1 MSTTYTQ
8 PNGRESDM
16 GNTWMLKAGAD
27 LVYDGDAGTV
37 VEVTD
42 GAIIIRTRK
51 GRIRRLR
58 MVDVLRPRSEGG
70 LAHIPGR
77 TRAEEEAVPL
87 GVIWEDATSES
98 RAKSLERADHVR
110 ETLTG
115 YKAGSAEVAREG
127 EPRLKFSPDRS
138 LKERIAAKAV
148 ELGKGHRT
156 IERWIARYKD
166 AGEIGLVDNR
176 CAKPGH
182 ALVNFDDRWVD
193 VARDIIEEQTPESK
207 VAKTIIIARVNARAE
222 RLFGPDVVSQ
232 PSPSAAYKILD
243 ELSRGRATFSG
254 STQRKRSN
262 ANGPPAPYGRLHA
275 TRPGQYVYMDTTPL
289 NVFAIAPV
297 TGKWVCADLTVAMD
311 VYSRCILGLRLTP
324 GSTKSID
331 VAGVLMEA
339 CQPFDTPPDWGAS
352 SRWPYHGVPETVVA
366 DPARI
371 GMPRFARAGIL
382 PETIIVDH
390 GAPYLSEH
398 VTSACARIGISIQPA
413 RVYQPTD
420 KGPVERFFKT
430 LDTFL
435 QELPGYKGANVAGRG
450 DDPEGDAVYTV
461 PQLEQII
468 REWVATVYHLRPH
481 DSLEDP
487 KLTGVKLSPAER
499 YDQGLAVAGT
509 LRMPVDRSV
518 LLELLPV
525 VKRQFNHY
533 GVEIHKLR
541 YSGESVAKYRNR
553 ARSIHRDKGT
563 EWPFV
568 INPDDLTQIYFRDPE
583 DNTWHTLEWEHKG
596 AFDTPFSLD
605 ALEYAKKIA
614 IKQGRPSQVDD
625 VAAQLL
631 EDWGAG
637 RALTPAER
645 RMSTR
650 MAARLNDSEPDPDGV
665 WSLRS
670 IQRMLDA
677 ELAPSADLADEL
689 TGSIRDPHK
698 RVDAPETGDDDDEDD
713 IDEPTI
719 HSDYHFEPMEMI
731 Q

>member
-1 MSTTYTQ
+1 MS
-8 PNGRESDM
+8 
-16 GNTWMLKAGAD
+16 NTWMLKAGAD
-27 LVYDGDAGTV
+27 LVYDGDPCTV
-37 VEVTD
+37 VEVCD
-42 GAIIIRTRK
+42 GAVVTR
-51 GRIRRLR
+51 GRDGRLRRLR
-58 MVDVLRPRSEGG
+58 LLDVLRPRSEGG

-87 GVIWEDATSES
+87 GVIWGDATDMA
-98 RAKSLERADHVR
+98 RATSLERADHVR
-110 ETLTG
+110 EVLTG
-115 YKAGSAEVAREG
+115 YRSGSAEVAREG
-127 EPRLKFSPDRS
+127 EPRLAFHPERRME
-138 LKERIAAKAV
+138 ERIAAKAA

-156 IERWIARYKD
+156 VARWISRYKE
-166 AGEIGLVDNR
+166 AGEVGLIDNR
-176 CAKPGH
+176 LAQPGQ
-182 ALVNFDDRWVD
+182 ALVSFDDRWID
-193 VARDIIEEQTPESK
+193 VAREIVDEQTNESK
-207 VAKTIIIARVNARAE
+207 VAKRIIIARVNARVE
-222 RLFGPDVVSQ
+222 RTFGAGVVTP
-232 PSPSAAYKILD
+232 PSRSAAYKILD

-254 STQRKRSN
+254 STKRKRSN
-262 ANGPPAPYGRLHA
+262 ANRPLAPYGRLHA
-275 TRPGQYVYMDTTPL
+275 SRPGQYVFMDTTPL
-289 NVFAIAPV
+289 NVFAVAPV

-311 VYSRCILGLRLTP
+311 LYSRCILGLRLTP

-339 CQPFDTPPDWGAS
+339 CQPFDTPNEWDARA
-352 SRWPYHGVPETVVA
+352 RWPYHGVPDTLLV
-366 DPARI
+366 DPTRLR
-371 GMPRFARAGIL
+371 MPRFTRAGIL

-398 VTSACARIGISIQPA
+398 VTSACARIGMSIQPA

-420 KGPVERFFKT
+420 KGPMERFFRT

-435 QELPGYKGANVAGRG
+435 QELPGYKGADVAGRG
-450 DDPEGDAVYTV
+450 DDPEGEAVYTV

-468 REWVATVYHLRPH
+468 REWAATVYHLRPH
-481 DSLEDP
+481 GSLEDP
-487 KLTGVKLSPAER
+487 KLPGVKLSPAER
-499 YDQGLAVAGT
+499 YEQGLAVAGQ

-541 YSGESVAKYRNR
+541 YTGESVAKYRNR

-563 EWPFV
+563 DWPFV
-568 INPDDLTQIYFRDPE
+568 INPDDLSQIYFRDPE
-583 DNTWHTLEWEHKG
+583 DNTWHTLEWEHKD

-614 IKQGRPSQVDD
+614 IRQGRPSQVDD

-637 RALTPAER
+637 RALTPSER
-645 RMSTR
+645 RMSART
-650 MAARLNDSEPDPDGV
+650 AARLNDREPDQDGV

-670 IQRMLDA
+670 IQRLLDA
-677 ELAPSADLADEL
+677 ELSPSQDLADEL
-689 TGSIRDPHK
+689 TGSVRDPRR
-698 RVDAPETGDDDDEDD
+698 RVDAPEGGDDDDEDD

-719 HSDYHFEPMEMI
+719 RSDYYFEPMEMI